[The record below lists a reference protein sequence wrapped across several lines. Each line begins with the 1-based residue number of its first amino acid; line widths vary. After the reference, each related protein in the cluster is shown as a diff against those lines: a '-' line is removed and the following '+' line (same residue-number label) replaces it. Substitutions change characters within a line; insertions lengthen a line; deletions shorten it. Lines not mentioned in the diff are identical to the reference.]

1 MTYFFHALLII
12 ILIVIIF
19 SKENLKIVI
28 YSSVFSLICAILYF
42 LYNAPD
48 VALAEAVIG
57 SAIVPLIYII
67 SISKHSKSA
76 SHIDE
81 NESSKKNYT
90 SLKEVEYD

>member
-42 LYNAPD
+42 LCNAPD
-48 VALAEAVIG
+48 VALAEAAIG

-76 SHIDE
+76 FHIDE
-81 NESSKKNYT
+81 NETNKKNYT

>member
-42 LYNAPD
+42 LYSAPD
-48 VALAEAVIG
+48 VALAEAAIG

-67 SISKHSKSA
+67 SISKHSKVDNSYNE
-76 SHIDE
+76 IE
-81 NESSKKNYT
+81 NKNYT
-90 SLKEVEYD
+90 SLSEVEYD